1 MKVLITGA
9 TGFVGSGLVDKFLKR
24 NFSVNVLTRNVPRAA
39 VKFGDKVDYFK
50 WEPIDEIAPTGAF
63 KNVDA
68 VIHLLGEN
76 IAGKRWSEKVKKEVY
91 DSRIIGTENL
101 IEGLVASEQKVKTF
115 VSTSAI
121 GIYGVRED
129 EDISEEEKI
138 IPRDFLSKLCIDW
151 EKAVDENLPAGIRKC
166 IMRVGIVL
174 GRNGGALSKMELP
187 FKCGVGGVVGSGKQM
202 MSWIHVEDLR
212 ELYFDAVKKEE
223 FTGVI
228 NATAPN
234 PVNNK
239 TFTKSLGK
247 VLSRP
252 TIFPLPS
259 FAAEVALGELSTILL
274 DGQKVLP
281 KRALELG
288 YNYQYPKIDKA
299 LEHLYK

>member
-9 TGFVGSGLVDKFLKR
+9 TGFIGSGLVEKFLTR
-24 NFSVNVLTRNVPRAA
+24 NYSVNVLTRNVPRAA
-39 VKFGDKVDYFK
+39 VKFGDRVNYFK
-50 WEPIDEIAPTGAF
+50 WDPTKEIAPSEAF
-63 KNVDA
+63 KGVES
-68 VIHLLGEN
+68 VVHLLGEN
-76 IAGKRWSEKVKKEVY
+76 VAGKRWSEKVKKVVY

-101 IEGLVASEQKVKTF
+101 IEGLIASKSQIKTF

-121 GIYGVRED
+121 GIYGVRGD
-129 EDISEEEKI
+129 EEVSEQEEI
-138 IPRDFLSKLCIDW
+138 LPTDFLSKLCIDW
-151 EKAVDENLPAGIRKC
+151 EKVVHEKLPTEIRKC
-166 IMRVGIVL
+166 IFRVGVVL

-223 FTGVI
+223 FSGII

-252 TIFPLPS
+252 TIFPMPS
-259 FAAEVALGELSTILL
+259 FAAEMAFGELSTILL
-274 DGQKVLP
+274 DGQKVMP
-281 KRALELG
+281 ERALKLG
-288 YNYQYPKIDKA
+288 YKYQYPQIDKA
-299 LEHLYK
+299 LENLYK